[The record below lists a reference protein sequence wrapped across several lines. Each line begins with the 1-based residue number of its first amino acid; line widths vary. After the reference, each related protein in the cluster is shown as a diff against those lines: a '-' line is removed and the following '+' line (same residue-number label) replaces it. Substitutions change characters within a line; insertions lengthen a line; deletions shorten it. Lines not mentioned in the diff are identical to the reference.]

1 MPEGGIL
8 DSGSAGQRS
17 WCAQGCVGS
26 TPHYSGGGC
35 YGSHQD
41 LKSRESCLRG
51 NRGLTSK
58 YW

>member
-26 TPHYSGGGC
+26 TPHYSGGGV
-35 YGSHQD
+35 
-41 LKSRESCLRG
+41 LWESSGPEKQGVMPQGQQRL
-51 NRGLTSK
+51 N
-58 YW
+58 